1 MTKKIFAIAALA
13 FLLVGCA
20 AREEFQLPTDGPIPD
35 TKNPEI
41 MGEEN
46 PNSENIPNETNASAA
61 EDVKV
66 IGSCNSMET
75 HSACID
81 YIGSVWTWQTIELS
95 CNKDEGMVASR
106 EACPTGSVGGCR
118 VGAGAATELIT
129 RFYNS
134 GPEALEPESVQYAA
148 AACSAALGS
157 SWVSGN

>member
-13 FLLVGCA
+13 FLLVGCG
-20 AREEFQLPTDGPIPD
+20 AREETPIAG
-35 TKNPEI
+35 TIKTPEI
-41 MGEEN
+41 TGEAN
-46 PNSENIPNETNASAA
+46 SNSENIPNETNASAA
-61 EDVKV
+61 KDIKV
-66 IGSCNSMET
+66 IGSCNSMKT

-95 CNKDEGMVASR
+95 CKDEGMVASK

-118 VGAGAATELIT
+118 VGAGAATEMIT